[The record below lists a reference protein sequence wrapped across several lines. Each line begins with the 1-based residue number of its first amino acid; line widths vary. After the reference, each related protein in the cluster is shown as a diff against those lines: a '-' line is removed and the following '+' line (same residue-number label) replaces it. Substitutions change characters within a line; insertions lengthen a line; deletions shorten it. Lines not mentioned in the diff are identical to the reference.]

1 MSKIQTI
8 IAILSVATATTV
20 PASAQISYTLQGN
33 IGQPNFSG
41 TLYIRNQN
49 IGSDPIVDSVQVNN
63 GQIVPRKL
71 FADSAFMGHL
81 GSSNLSIQIAPVF
94 FENGVIN
101 IGMSDGGIMPASGTA
116 LNNDCGTLYGQLVQI
131 ISQYRQR
138 KITETDA
145 KMQFD
150 KVLTP
155 VIKQHAGDPLGYHI
169 VLQFHDQIS
178 NRRGLEYIGMLSQ
191 KWQNSDKLRKIRKTL
206 EDKARTEPG
215 AKFVDFEVA
224 YNGKTSRLSDYV
236 GRGNYVLVDFWASWC
251 GPCRAEIPN
260 LKATY
265 NKYSGKGLVVL
276 GVAVWD
282 KPDASLKAIADE
294 QITYPQIINSQ
305 HIATDIYG
313 INAIPEIILFA
324 PDGTIAARGLRG
336 AAIEQVMQRI
346 YGGE

>member
-1 MSKIQTI
+1 MNKIKKVF
-8 IAILSVATATTV
+8 AVLLVAAMV
-20 PASAQISYTLQGN
+20 GQASAQVSYTLQGN

-49 IGSDPIVDSVQVNN
+49 NASDPVVDSVQVKN
-63 GQIVPRKL
+63 GQIVPHKAL
-71 FADSAFMGHL
+71 ADSTFMAHL
-81 GSSNLSIQIAPVF
+81 GNSNLSIQIAPVF
-94 FENGVIN
+94 IENGVIN
-101 IGMSDGGIMPASGTA
+101 IEMGNGAVMPASGTP
-116 LNNDCGTLYGQLVQI
+116 LNNDCRLLYSQLVQI
-131 ISQYRQR
+131 ITQYRQG
-138 KITETDA
+138 KISEADA

-150 KVLTP
+150 KTLTP
-155 VIKQHAGDPLGYHI
+155 AIKSHADDPLGYHI
-169 VLQFHDQIS
+169 ALQFHDQIS
-178 NRRGLEYIGMLSQ
+178 NRRGLEYIAMLNP
-191 KWQNSDKLRKIRKTL
+191 KWQKSAKLQKIKKML
-206 EDKARTEPG
+206 EDKARTETG
-215 AKFVDFEVA
+215 AKFIDFEVT

-260 LKATY
+260 LKTAY
-265 NKYSGKGLVVL
+265 AKYSGKGLVVL
-276 GVAVWD
+276 GIAVWD
-282 KPDASLKAIADE
+282 KPEASQKAIADE

>member
-1 MSKIQTI
+1 MNRIKNLLAA
-8 IAILSVATATTV
+8 IAVAAMAGPV
-20 PASAQISYTLQGN
+20 SAQISYTLQGN
-33 IGQPNFSG
+33 IGESDFTG

-63 GQIVPRKL
+63 GQIVPRKSL
-71 FADSAFMGHL
+71 ADSVFVGHL

-101 IGMSDGGIMPASGTA
+101 IDMNNGAVMPASGTK
-116 LNNDCGTLYGQLVQI
+116 LNNDCSTLYSQLVQI

-138 KITETDA
+138 KITEADA
-145 KMQFD
+145 KTQFD
-150 KVLTP
+150 NVLTP
-155 VIKQHAGDPLGYHI
+155 AIKQHSNDPLGYHI
-169 VLQFHDQIS
+169 ALQFHDQIS
-178 NRRGLEYIGMLSQ
+178 NRRGLEYIGMLNP
-191 KWQNSDKLRKIRKTL
+191 KWQKSDKLLKIKKTL

-215 AKFVDFEVA
+215 AKFIDFEVT

-260 LKATY
+260 LKAAY
-265 NKYSGKGLVVL
+265 AKYSGKGLVVL

-282 KPDASLKAIADE
+282 KADASQKAIADE
-294 QITYPQIINSQ
+294 QITYPQIINTQ
-305 HIATDIYG
+305 HIATNIYG

-336 AAIEQVMQRI
+336 AAIDQVMQRI